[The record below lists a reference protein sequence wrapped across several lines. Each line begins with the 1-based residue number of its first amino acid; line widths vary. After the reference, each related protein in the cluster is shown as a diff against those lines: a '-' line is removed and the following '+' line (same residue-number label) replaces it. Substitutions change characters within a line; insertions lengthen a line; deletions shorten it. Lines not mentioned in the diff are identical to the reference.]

1 MSTSYVPALSCAR
14 GRGVALRVHMSSVN
28 RSFYVHLNHKIGN
41 ILYKFLEK
49 GSKFETVLDFVDRAV
64 LDYPYRFNIGTY
76 SFSVKIHFNFL
87 ATQWKSRIGAFFMVF

>member
-1 MSTSYVPALSCAR
+1 MYRLSLVHEFAASHAHAR
-14 GRGVALRVHMSSVN
+14 CTKACD
-28 RSFYVHLNHKIGN
+28 
-41 ILYKFLEK
+41 

-64 LDYPYRFNIGTY
+64 LDYPYRLDIGTY